1 MVDKKWTTI
10 KVDSNF
16 AKQLKDAAKTRY
28 FNNLSK
34 REPSLPEMTR
44 LLMRPPEFKS
54 ALNKIKTLP
63 KREDLI

>member
-10 KVDSNF
+10 KVDSDF
-16 AKQLKDAAKTRY
+16 AKKLKEAAKTRY
-28 FNNLSK
+28 FNNLSRK
-34 REPSLPEMTR
+34 EPSLPEMTR

-63 KREDLI
+63 KKEDLI